1 MSQRSLYIGVDLR
14 EENSQLALLAP
25 QGEEPKLVF
34 DPRDKTENTQIP
46 TVVTIPGSRETV
58 GHFLKKIVNG
68 EPIFAAGVE
77 SDPVNVLAAY
87 FQKILSFTR
96 REYPEGMIRRLVVTT
111 KYRDF
116 RFISQI
122 YQALEK
128 LGIGKDRAMV
138 VDRRQCFVY
147 YVMNQKKDLWVN
159 QVGVFDYEDHEITYF
174 QMHVDRYQHPPFVTV
189 MERQYPDYVKMLEE
203 PVPEESGENAR
214 GSVVEAMVKGAL
226 HGQVITTVY
235 MTGKGF
241 ADGFADA
248 IMTQLCV
255 GRHVF
260 RGDNLY
266 VFGACFIAREY
277 SGEKKM
283 EPFLY
288 MDEDTIPV
296 NITMQAYTNAKVQEI
311 MLAKAGTPWYQVDYE
326 VDPDRRWRRGT
337 ADPGV
342 SCEREKRTYPYSS
355 NGRDSGAASTAKR
368 GLDYRSALPELINV
382 FLRSVTRDLETF
394 SHRHTG
400 SGRKRS
406 LCKGRW

>member
-14 EENSQLALLAP
+14 EEYSQLALLVP
-25 QGEEPKLVF
+25 QGEEPQLVW

-46 TVVTIPGSRETV
+46 TVVTIPGTQEIIR
-58 GHFLKKIVNG
+58 HFLEKIVKD
-68 EPIFAAGVE
+68 EPIYAAGVE
-77 SDPVNVLAAY
+77 TDPVNVLAAY

-96 REYPEGMIRRLVVTT
+96 RTYPEGMIRRLVVTT

-116 RFISQI
+116 RFVNQI
-122 YQALEK
+122 YQALKK

-138 VDRRQCFVY
+138 ADRRQCFVY
-147 YVMNQKKDLWVN
+147 YVMNQKKDLWIN
-159 QVGVFDYEDHEITYF
+159 QVGLFDYEDHEMKYY
-174 QMHVDRYQHPPFVTV
+174 QMHMDRYQHPPFVTV
-189 MERQYPDYVKMLEE
+189 MEREYPDYVKMLEA
-203 PVPEESGENAR
+203 PGTEEKAR
-214 GSVVEAMVKGAL
+214 ASVVETMVQGAL

-235 MTGKGF
+235 MTGNDF
-241 ADGFADA
+241 SDGFADA

-288 MDEDTIPV
+288 MDQDTIPV
-296 NITMQAYTNAKVQEI
+296 NITMQAYTNAKAQEI

-326 VDPDRRWRRGT
+326 VDLISDGEDELQIHVYNVQKRSTHTHILTMDGIQGRLDRKARIGLQIRF
-337 ADPGV
+337 AGV
-342 SCEREKRTYPYSS
+342 DKCIFTL
-355 NGRDSGAASTAKR
+355 RDKGFGNFFPS
-368 GLDYRSALPELINV
+368 
-382 FLRSVTRDLETF
+382 
-394 SHRHTG
+394 SHRI
-400 SGRKRS
+400 
-406 LCKGRW
+406 WEEMIMV

>member
-1 MSQRSLYIGVDLR
+1 M
-14 EENSQLALLAP
+14 E
-25 QGEEPKLVF
+25 
-34 DPRDKTENTQIP
+34 
-46 TVVTIPGSRETV
+46 
-58 GHFLKKIVNG
+58 KIVKG

-241 ADGFADA
+241 ADGFADE

-326 VDPDRRWRRGT
+326 VDLISDGEEELQIRVYHVRDKSTHTHILSMDGIQGRIDRKARIGLQIRF
-337 ADPGV
+337 AGV
-342 SCEREKRTYPYSS
+342 DKCIFTI
-355 NGRDSGAASTAKR
+355 RDKGFGNFFPS
-368 GLDYRSALPELINV
+368 
-382 FLRSVTRDLETF
+382 
-394 SHRHTG
+394 SHRIWEETIIV
-400 SGRKRS
+400 
-406 LCKGRW
+406 

>member
-1 MSQRSLYIGVDLR
+1 MGQRSLYIGVDLR
-14 EENSQLALLAP
+14 EEYSQLALLVP
-25 QGEEPKLVF
+25 QGQEPKPVG
-34 DPRDKTENTQIP
+34 DPRDESGETKIP
-46 TVVTIPGSRETV
+46 TVVTIPGTKETI
-58 GHFLKKIVNG
+58 GHFLEKIVND
-68 EPIFAAGVE
+68 EPIYAAGVE
-77 SDPVNVLAAY
+77 TDAVNVLAAY

-116 RFISQI
+116 RFVSQI
-122 YQALEK
+122 YRALEK

-147 YVMNQKKDLWVN
+147 YVLNQKKDLWVN
-159 QVGVFDYEDHEITYF
+159 QVGLFDYEDHEITYY
-174 QMHVDRYQHPPFVTV
+174 QMHMDRYQHPPLVTV
-189 MERQYPDYVKMLEE
+189 SQKEYPDYVKMLEE
-203 PVPEESGENAR
+203 PGIDISEKP
-214 GSVVEAMVKGAL
+214 SVVETMVQGAL
-226 HGQVITTVY
+226 HGQVITSVY

-248 IMTQLCV
+248 VMTQLCV

-266 VFGACFIAREY
+266 VFGACFVAREY

-296 NITMQAYTNAKVQEI
+296 NISMQAYTNAKVQEI

-326 VDPDRRWRRGT
+326 VDLISDGEDELQIR
-337 ADPGV
+337 V
-342 SCEREKRTYPYSS
+342 S
-355 NGRDSGAASTAKR
+355 DM
-368 GLDYRSALPELINV
+368 
-382 FLRSVTRDLETF
+382 
-394 SHRHTG
+394 
-400 SGRKRS
+400 RKRS
-406 LCKGRW
+406 AHTHILTMDGIRGRLDRKARIGLQIRFAGVDKCIFTLRDKGFGNFFPSSHRIWEETIML

>member
-1 MSQRSLYIGVDLR
+1 MGQRSLYIGVDLR
-14 EENSQLALLAP
+14 EEYSQLALLVP
-25 QGEEPKLVF
+25 QGQEPKPVG
-34 DPRDKTENTQIP
+34 DPRDEFGETKIP
-46 TVVTIPGSRETV
+46 TVVTIPGTKETI
-58 GHFLKKIVNG
+58 GHFLEKIVND
-68 EPIFAAGVE
+68 EPIYAAGVE
-77 SDPVNVLAAY
+77 TDAVNVLAAY

-116 RFISQI
+116 RFVSQI

-147 YVMNQKKDLWVN
+147 YVLNQKKDLWVN
-159 QVGVFDYEDHEITYF
+159 QVGLFDYEDHEITYY
-174 QMHVDRYQHPPFVTV
+174 QMHMDRYQHPPLVTV
-189 MERQYPDYVKMLEE
+189 SQKEYPDYVKMLEE
-203 PVPEESGENAR
+203 PGIEVKEKP
-214 GSVVEAMVKGAL
+214 SVVETMVQGAL
-226 HGQVITTVY
+226 HGQVITSVY

-248 IMTQLCV
+248 VMTQLCV

-266 VFGACFIAREY
+266 VFGACFVAREY

-296 NITMQAYTNAKVQEI
+296 NISMQAYTNAKVQEI

-326 VDPDRRWRRGT
+326 VDLISDGEDELQIR
-337 ADPGV
+337 V
-342 SCEREKRTYPYSS
+342 S
-355 NGRDSGAASTAKR
+355 DM
-368 GLDYRSALPELINV
+368 
-382 FLRSVTRDLETF
+382 
-394 SHRHTG
+394 
-400 SGRKRS
+400 RKRS
-406 LCKGRW
+406 AHTHILTMDGIRGRLDRKARIGLQIRFAGVDKCIFTLRDKGFGNFFPSSHRIWEETIML

>member
-1 MSQRSLYIGVDLR
+1 MSERSLYIGVDLR
-14 EENSQLALLAP
+14 EVNSQLALLAP

-58 GHFLKKIVNG
+58 GHFLEKIVKG

-326 VDPDRRWRRGT
+326 VDLIADGEEELQIRVYHVRDKSTRTHILPMDGIQGRLDRKARIGLQIRF
-337 ADPGV
+337 AGV
-342 SCEREKRTYPYSS
+342 DKCIFTI
-355 NGRDSGAASTAKR
+355 RDKGFGNFFPS
-368 GLDYRSALPELINV
+368 
-382 FLRSVTRDLETF
+382 
-394 SHRHTG
+394 SHRIWEETIIV
-400 SGRKRS
+400 
-406 LCKGRW
+406 

>member
-1 MSQRSLYIGVDLR
+1 MGQRSLYIGVDLR
-14 EENSQLALLAP
+14 EEYSQLALLVP
-25 QGEEPKLVF
+25 QGQEPKPVG
-34 DPRDKTENTQIP
+34 DPRDEFGETKIP
-46 TVVTIPGSRETV
+46 TVVTIPGTKETI
-58 GHFLKKIVNG
+58 GHFLEKIVND
-68 EPIFAAGVE
+68 EPIYAAGVE
-77 SDPVNVLAAY
+77 TDAVNVLAAY

-116 RFISQI
+116 RFVSQI

-147 YVMNQKKDLWVN
+147 YVLNQKKDLWVN
-159 QVGVFDYEDHEITYF
+159 QVGLFDYEDHEITYY
-174 QMHVDRYQHPPFVTV
+174 QMHMDRYQHPPLVTV
-189 MERQYPDYVKMLEE
+189 SQKEYPDYVKMLEE
-203 PVPEESGENAR
+203 PGIDISEKP
-214 GSVVEAMVKGAL
+214 SVVETMVQGAL
-226 HGQVITTVY
+226 HGQVITSVY

-248 IMTQLCV
+248 VMTQLCV

-266 VFGACFIAREY
+266 VFGACFVAREY

-296 NITMQAYTNAKVQEI
+296 NISMQAYTNAKVQEI
-311 MLAKAGTPWYQVDYE
+311 MLAKAGTPWYQVDFE
-326 VDPDRRWRRGT
+326 VDLISDGEDELQIR
-337 ADPGV
+337 V
-342 SCEREKRTYPYSS
+342 S
-355 NGRDSGAASTAKR
+355 DM
-368 GLDYRSALPELINV
+368 
-382 FLRSVTRDLETF
+382 
-394 SHRHTG
+394 
-400 SGRKRS
+400 RKRS
-406 LCKGRW
+406 AHTHILTMDGIRGRLDRKARIGLQIRFAGVDKCIFTLRDKGFGNFFPSSHRIWEETIML

>member
-58 GHFLKKIVNG
+58 GHFLEKIVKG

-235 MTGKGF
+235 DRKR
-241 ADGFADA
+241 
-248 IMTQLCV
+248 V
-255 GRHVF
+255 
-260 RGDNLY
+260 RGWLRRCNY
-266 VFGACFIAREY
+266 
-277 SGEKKM
+277 
-283 EPFLY
+283 
-288 MDEDTIPV
+288 DT
-296 NITMQAYTNAKVQEI
+296 A
-311 MLAKAGTPWYQVDYE
+311 L
-326 VDPDRRWRRGT
+326 RGT
-337 ADPGV
+337 ACIP
-342 SCEREKRTYPYSS
+342 R
-355 NGRDSGAASTAKR
+355 
-368 GLDYRSALPELINV
+368 
-382 FLRSVTRDLETF
+382 
-394 SHRHTG
+394 
-400 SGRKRS
+400 
-406 LCKGRW
+406 

>member
-1 MSQRSLYIGVDLR
+1 MGQRSLYIGVDLR
-14 EENSQLALLAP
+14 EEYSQLALLVP
-25 QGEEPKLVF
+25 QGQEPKPVG
-34 DPRDKTENTQIP
+34 DPRDEFGETKIP
-46 TVVTIPGSRETV
+46 TVVTIPGTKETI
-58 GHFLKKIVNG
+58 GHFLEKIVND
-68 EPIFAAGVE
+68 EPIYAAGVE
-77 SDPVNVLAAY
+77 TDAVNVLAAY

-116 RFISQI
+116 RFVSQI

-147 YVMNQKKDLWVN
+147 YVLNQKKDLWVN
-159 QVGVFDYEDHEITYF
+159 QVGLFDYEDHEITYY
-174 QMHVDRYQHPPFVTV
+174 QMHMDRYQHPPLVTV
-189 MERQYPDYVKMLEE
+189 SQKEYPDYVKMLEE
-203 PVPEESGENAR
+203 PGIDISEKH
-214 GSVVEAMVKGAL
+214 SVVETMVQGAL
-226 HGQVITTVY
+226 HGQVITSVY

-248 IMTQLCV
+248 VMTQLCV

-266 VFGACFIAREY
+266 VFGACFVAREY

-296 NITMQAYTNAKVQEI
+296 NISMQAYTNAKVQEI

-326 VDPDRRWRRGT
+326 VDLISDGEDELQIR
-337 ADPGV
+337 V
-342 SCEREKRTYPYSS
+342 S
-355 NGRDSGAASTAKR
+355 DM
-368 GLDYRSALPELINV
+368 
-382 FLRSVTRDLETF
+382 
-394 SHRHTG
+394 
-400 SGRKRS
+400 RKRS
-406 LCKGRW
+406 AHTHILTMDGIRGRLDRKARIGLQIRFAGVDKCIFTLRDKGFGNFFPSSHRIWEETIML

>member
-1 MSQRSLYIGVDLR
+1 MGQRSLYIGVDLR
-14 EENSQLALLAP
+14 EEYSQLALLVP
-25 QGEEPKLVF
+25 QGQEPKPVG
-34 DPRDKTENTQIP
+34 DPRDESGETKIP
-46 TVVTIPGSRETV
+46 TVVTIPGTKETI
-58 GHFLKKIVNG
+58 GHFLEKIVNN
-68 EPIFAAGVE
+68 EPIYAAGVE
-77 SDPVNVLAAY
+77 TDAVNVLAAY

-116 RFISQI
+116 RFVSQI

-147 YVMNQKKDLWVN
+147 YVLNQKKDLWVN
-159 QVGVFDYEDHEITYF
+159 QVGLFDYEDHEITYY
-174 QMHVDRYQHPPFVTV
+174 QMHMDRYQHPPLVTV
-189 MERQYPDYVKMLEE
+189 SQKEYPDYVKMLEE
-203 PVPEESGENAR
+203 PGIEVKEKP
-214 GSVVEAMVKGAL
+214 SVVETMVQGAL
-226 HGQVITTVY
+226 HGQVITSVY

-248 IMTQLCV
+248 VMTQLCV

-266 VFGACFIAREY
+266 VFGACFVAREY

-296 NITMQAYTNAKVQEI
+296 NISMQAYTNAKVQEI

-326 VDPDRRWRRGT
+326 VDLISDGEDELQIR
-337 ADPGV
+337 V
-342 SCEREKRTYPYSS
+342 S
-355 NGRDSGAASTAKR
+355 DM
-368 GLDYRSALPELINV
+368 
-382 FLRSVTRDLETF
+382 
-394 SHRHTG
+394 
-400 SGRKRS
+400 RKRS
-406 LCKGRW
+406 AHTHILTMDGIRGRLDRKARIGLQIRFAGVDKCIFTLRDKGFGNFFPSSHRIWEETIML

>member
-58 GHFLKKIVNG
+58 GHFLEKIVKG

-311 MLAKAGTPWYQVDYE
+311 MLTKAGTPWYQVDYE
-326 VDPDRRWRRGT
+326 VDLMFFRLYL
-337 ADPGV
+337 
-342 SCEREKRTYPYSS
+342 S
-355 NGRDSGAASTAKR
+355 
-368 GLDYRSALPELINV
+368 I
-382 FLRSVTRDLETF
+382 
-394 SHRHTG
+394 
-400 SGRKRS
+400 
-406 LCKGRW
+406 

>member
-46 TVVTIPGSRETV
+46 TVVTIPGSQETV
-58 GHFLKKIVNG
+58 GHFLEKIVKG

-159 QVGVFDYEDHEITYF
+159 QVGVFGL
-174 QMHVDRYQHPPFVTV
+174 R
-189 MERQYPDYVKMLEE
+189 RSRDYVFSNACRPLSASAVCHGDGETI
-203 PVPEESGENAR
+203 SGLCKNARRAGSGREWRNAR

-241 ADGFADA
+241 ADGFADE

-326 VDPDRRWRRGT
+326 VDLISDGEEELQIRVYHVRDKSTHTHILPMDGIQGRIDRKARIGLQIRF
-337 ADPGV
+337 AGV
-342 SCEREKRTYPYSS
+342 DKCIFTI
-355 NGRDSGAASTAKR
+355 RDKGFGNFFPS
-368 GLDYRSALPELINV
+368 
-382 FLRSVTRDLETF
+382 
-394 SHRHTG
+394 SHRIWEETIIV
-400 SGRKRS
+400 
-406 LCKGRW
+406 